1 VTTHSSASN
10 DVTIPDNLW
19 SDDTKLVKA
28 CLHGEEDAWETLL
41 AKYKNLIFSI
51 PIKYGFSPEEAAD
64 IFQSVCLDLVYE
76 LDSLR
81 EPRALAGWLIRITC
95 NKCYH
100 FQKTKQRNVRNNG
113 SLEPSIASEEV
124 LENRLEDLQRE
135 QALRTAIHSLSP
147 QCRKLIQM
155 LFFESPARP
164 YEEIARSLT
173 MAKGSIGP
181 IRSRCLDYL
190 RRRLEKLGFV

>member
-1 VTTHSSASN
+1 MTAQSSTSN
-10 DVTIPDNLW
+10 DITNPEELW
-19 SDDTKLVKA
+19 SDDAKLVKA
-28 CLHGEEDAWETLL
+28 CLRGDEEAWKALL

-51 PIKYGFSPEEAAD
+51 PLKYSFSPEEAAD
-64 IFQSVCLDLVYE
+64 IFQAVCLDLVYE

-100 FQKTKQRNVRNNG
+100 FQKHKQRNIRNDG
-113 SLEPSIASEEV
+113 SLEISITSGEIPDS
-124 LENRLEDLQRE
+124 RLEELQRE
-135 QALRTAIHSLSP
+135 QILRTAIHSLSQ
-147 QCRKLIQM
+147 QCQKLIQM

-164 YEEIARSLT
+164 YDDIAKSLS

>member
-1 VTTHSSASN
+1 MTTHSSASN

-64 IFQSVCLDLVYE
+64 IFQAVCLDLVYE

-100 FQKTKQRNVRNNG
+100 FQKHK
-113 SLEPSIASEEV
+113 
-124 LENRLEDLQRE
+124 
-135 QALRTAIHSLSP
+135 H
-147 QCRKLIQM
+147 
-155 LFFESPARP
+155 
-164 YEEIARSLT
+164 
-173 MAKGSIGP
+173 
-181 IRSRCLDYL
+181 
-190 RRRLEKLGFV
+190 